1 MQNQLFEQ
9 LQLFTRHLN
18 QRLRAATADFSL
30 EEKEALG
37 PLCGTLLKKWVYSTL
52 FQESALSP
60 TNLIQYPGVGCE
72 IRLALHGSL
81 QADTG
86 FLLRMMPVADSTS
99 SHHCLR
105 DLQLVCQNFLPVGRW
120 PKTALFP
127 LLAPKEIRSKL
138 YTDDPYYYQ
147 YLLLMAERLHLIR
160 KMPGI
165 CSDKYQ
171 QNEAACQDFFALP
184 VLTAL
189 ERLVEETLSVAVVE
203 IETTL
208 QAPARP
214 LSVEDI
220 RSFLSHS
227 YMTDDLFST
236 AYGNL
241 GFDFAELNE
250 MAQEEHL
257 PPEDEALLSTAY
269 TMGMVFD
276 KWIFTPLGHYL
287 SLLRPLYVLPYGM
300 TEEIDWVRPTL
311 LTGCDMSHEFFS
323 PCNYFSL
330 TSLGEAVLHTVQES
344 PLPSDF
350 PPLSL
355 RDLEALLA
363 ARAMAFTPP
372 PKVRTAYVLTVQYAN
387 DPLCW
392 KWVEAFEDTPLEELY
407 QSLLSY
413 FGLEG
418 GLHQFFLL
426 PKTHASTTA
435 SHPLSQRWT
444 YRLKELHLEENEL
457 LLHFP
462 HLQDCRLKISL
473 QLMRQIAKKETQPR
487 LLRQSREITLE
498 EREEFEP

>member
-1 MQNQLFEQ
+1 MQNQLFDQ
-9 LQLFTRHLN
+9 IQLFTNHLH
-18 QRLRAATADFSL
+18 QRLRAETADFSM
-30 EEKEALG
+30 EEKQALG
-37 PLCGTLLKKWVYSTL
+37 PLCSTLLRKWLYSTL

-60 TNLIQYPGVGCE
+60 VNLIQYPGTQCE
-72 IRLALHGSL
+72 MRLSLHGNFHPE
-81 QADTG
+81 TG
-86 FLLRMMPVADSTS
+86 FVLRLMPVADTIH
-99 SHHCLR
+99 SHHFLR
-105 DLQLVCQNFLPVGRW
+105 DLQLVCQSFLPVGSW
-120 PKTALFP
+120 PKETLFP
-127 LLAPKEIRSKL
+127 LVAPASIIKKL

-147 YLLLMAERLHLIR
+147 YLLLMAQRLGLIQ

-165 CSDKYQ
+165 CSDKWQ
-171 QNEAACQDFFALP
+171 MQENCCRQFFSLPPLDGLKAIVAQSLSLAA
-184 VLTAL
+184 T
-189 ERLVEETLSVAVVE
+189 E

-208 QAPARP
+208 QAPSRP
-214 LSVEDI
+214 LAPEEI
-220 RSFLSHS
+220 RAFLSQSFL
-227 YMTDDLFST
+227 TDDLFST
-236 AYGNL
+236 AYKNL
-241 GFDFAELNE
+241 GFDFAQLNE

-287 SLLRPLYVLPYGM
+287 SLLRPLYVLPHNM
-300 TEEIDWVRPTL
+300 AEEVDWMRPTL

-330 TSLGEAVLHTVQES
+330 TFLGEAVLEASQQTPFPEA
-344 PLPSDF
+344 F
-350 PPLSL
+350 PPLPL
-355 RDLEALLA
+355 GDLQALLA
-363 ARAMAFTPP
+363 ARSMAFTPP
-372 PKVRTAYVLTVQYAN
+372 PKARLAYVLTVQYAN
-387 DPLCW
+387 DPQCW

-426 PKTHASTTA
+426 PKTGSSPAA
-435 SHPLSQRWT
+435 SHPLSARWS

-462 HLQDCRLKISL
+462 HLKECRLKISL
-473 QLMRQIAKKETQPR
+473 QLMRNIAKKDSQPR

-498 EREEFEP
+498 ERQDFEP